1 MTKAE
6 LIEST
11 TEETASYWLKAM
23 TLSGGIL
30 FLLLTAASY
39 FVWTGH
45 FIDAIMYNVPTAMAL
60 YGIYLLAG
68 IWKGKAH
75 LFSLSLIASV
85 ISATAIELVI
95 LSSGGHASGYYV
107 GMILLMVAVLGFI
120 PFNIKWSFSTSLTVY
135 SIYLVPIILLDT
147 ITDTAGFI
155 EKNIFMLAA
164 LSLAVLWRETIQRKT
179 IEGLEMQHELEVQ
192 KSVAEDN
199 HLKISHALD
208 IFSHIADQ
216 VEKMKGFDTFTY
228 TPIKNYHVPTCW
240 EVKSC
245 GQGDCPVYGKENERC
260 WQIAG
265 THCGG
270 EVQGQFAKKFGNCKD
285 CVVYKDSTK
294 DQMLELVESFNNM
307 MHMLESTHLDL
318 KKANKTAEEASRH
331 KSEFL
336 ANMSHELRTPMN
348 AIMGMTS
355 LMLDTNLDEEQ
366 ANYTHTVQKSAQN
379 LLIIINDIL
388 DFSKIEAGKLAL
400 DITDF
405 NLRKTVESVIDTLA
419 PHASEKGLELACL
432 VHQDIPN
439 LLKGDPTRIH
449 QTLLNFGSNALKFTE
464 KGEVVINVTLTED
477 KDNKAKILFSVSDTG
492 LGIPKEKQKVIFDEF
507 TQADGSTTRTH
518 GGTGLGLSIS
528 SKLVK
533 MMGGEIGVDS
543 ETGKGSRFWFS
554 ATFEKQTEQE
564 EDIAKD
570 MQTEIKNL
578 RILIVDDNRT
588 NRTILIKMLKSF
600 GCKAEAVSSGAEA
613 IKMLK
618 SASHAGNPFDIV
630 LLDMMMPGMSGEHT
644 TIIIKNTPEIS
655 STKILILSS
664 LGGIG
669 DITNMKS
676 IGCDGYL
683 VKPVKQSLLLDN
695 IITIVNK
702 NHDGND
708 IPFKCTITPPST
720 KRGDAQILLVEDN
733 PVNQNMAAI
742 MLMKAGYKVD
752 IAKNGRVAVEMS
764 DKKDYDLIFMDIQMP
779 EMDGYE
785 ATGLIRKNLKDKH
798 IPIIAM
804 TAHAMQ
810 GDREKCINAGM
821 DDYLP
826 KPLNRDELF
835 DMLDKWIK
843 PESVDNG
850 DNGNN
855 GDHVQ
860 EVLLEEHPSVDM
872 ESAMTRFGNDT
883 AFFKEMSKEF
893 LNYLPEQI
901 SSLEEAA
908 KSGDISAV
916 KRNAHSIKGAAA
928 NLSAEKVRTI
938 AAAIENIG
946 NNGER
951 VKIPSLITDLKNEI
965 ANFKGF
971 VDSFDLKVE
980 AGK

>member
-1 MTKAE
+1 MTKSE
-6 LIEST
+6 LIETKIQET
-11 TEETASYWLKAM
+11 TSYWLKVMA
-23 TLSGGIL
+23 LSGSIL
-30 FLLLTAASY
+30 FLLLTVASY
-39 FVWTGH
+39 FAWTGN
-45 FIDAIMYNVPTAMAL
+45 FLNVVIYNVPTALAL
-60 YGIYLLAG
+60 YGIYLISG
-68 IWKGKAH
+68 IWNRTTH
-75 LFSLSLIASV
+75 LFLLSTIAAV
-85 ISATAIELVI
+85 LSATAIELII
-95 LSSGGHASGYYV
+95 LTSGGHASGYYV
-107 GMILLMVAVLGFI
+107 GMIILMIAVLGFI
-120 PFNIKWSFSTSLTVY
+120 PFNIAWSSVTSLAVY
-135 SIYLVPIILLDT
+135 AIYLFPILLFDT
-147 ITDTAGFI
+147 ITDTTGFI
-155 EKNIFMLAA
+155 EKNVFMLAA
-164 LSLAVLWRETIQRKT
+164 VSLAIVWRETIQRKT
-179 IEGLEMQHELEVQ
+179 VEGLEMQHDLEA
-192 KSVAEDN
+192 KKKLAEDN
-199 HLKISHALD
+199 HLKVSHALE
-208 IFSHIADQ
+208 IFSHI
-216 VEKMKGFDTFTY
+216 VEEVEMMKGFDSYTY

-240 EVKSC
+240 EVKTC
-245 GQGDCPVYGKENERC
+245 GQEDCPVYGEENARC

-285 CVVYKDSTK
+285 CQVYKDSTK

-307 MHMLESTHLDL
+307 MHILESTHLEL
-318 KKANKTAEEASRH
+318 KKANKTAEEASTH

-336 ANMSHELRTPMN
+336 ANMSHEIRTPMN

-366 ANYTHTVQKSAQN
+366 ANYAHTVQRSAQN

-419 PHASEKGLELACL
+419 PQASEKGLELACL

-439 LLKGDPTRIH
+439 LLRGDPVRIH
-449 QTLLNFGSNALKFTE
+449 QTLLNFGSNALKFTKE
-464 KGEVVINVTLTED
+464 GEVVINVTLKEKTD
-477 KDNKAKILFSVSDTG
+477 KKAAILFSVTDTG
-492 LGIPKEKQKVIFDEF
+492 MGIPKDKQKMIFDEF

-533 MMGGEIGVDS
+533 MMGGEIGVES
-543 ETGKGSRFWFS
+543 EMNKGSRFWFS
-554 ATFEKQTEQE
+554 ADFEIQTQQE
-564 EDIAKD
+564 EDISKD
-570 MQTEIKNL
+570 MQTVIKNL
-578 RILIVDDNRT
+578 RTLIVDDNRT

-655 STKILILSS
+655 NTRILILSS

-695 IITIVNK
+695 IITIVSK
-702 NHDGND
+702 SQSVND
-708 IPFKCTITPPST
+708 FEFKRTVAPPST
-720 KRGDAQILLVEDN
+720 KRGDAHILLVEDN

-752 IAKNGRVAVEMS
+752 IAENGRVAVDMV
-764 DKKDYDLIFMDIQMP
+764 DKKNYDLIFMDIQMP

-785 ATGLIRKNLKDKH
+785 ATGVIREKQKDKH
-798 IPIIAM
+798 TPIIAM

-810 GDREKCINAGM
+810 GDREKCLEAGM
-821 DDYLP
+821 DDYLS

-835 DMLDKWIK
+835 NTLDRWIK
-843 PESVDNG
+843 TDN
-850 DNGNN
+850 DNNGNN
-855 GDHVQ
+855 GSNGSNGGSPT
-860 EVLLEEHPSVDM
+860 EELSEEDPSVDM
-872 ESAMTRFGNDT
+872 ESAMARFGDDKV
-883 AFFKEMSKEF
+883 FFKEMAREF
-893 LNYLPEQI
+893 LNYVPEQI
-901 SSLEEAA
+901 HSLEEALR
-908 KSGDISAV
+908 SDDISIM
-916 KRNAHSIKGAAA
+916 KMNAHSIKGAAG
-928 NLSAEKVRTI
+928 NLSAEKVRSI
-938 AAAIENIG
+938 AATIENTG
-946 NNGER
+946 SNGGR
-951 VKIPSLITDLKNEI
+951 ADIPSLITALKSEVT
-965 ANFKGF
+965 NFEQF
-971 VDSFDLKVE
+971 V
-980 AGK
+980 GKLES